1 MEPGIGLYSPDSPI
15 FRPLLPPE
23 HETEEQMHMAS
34 DIFLSYCRED
44 RPLAEQFVRTAAARG
59 VNVWFDEEIGGGQN
73 WREKIVGALG
83 TAKALVI
90 LFSEHSNGS
99 RQVIKEL
106 AIADSMR
113 KLVIPVLISNCE
125 PQGAYL
131 YEMASRNWINIYPNP
146 ETRLAP
152 LVDTLIGQLELRAGT
167 PTQRP
172 TSVGTAPATPP
183 TIPLPA
189 PAPPAHDVDES
200 WFPLGRFDLYILV
213 PILVGGFLL
222 GIFNT
227 GEDKKMGLALS
238 WIASLIY
245 MFVISVR
252 NARLNRSV
260 FSGKSFTSYFAVL
273 VIGLSPTLVIEG
285 SARENITSLMG
296 MIPIVLLVATVA
308 NVTQVILRKLSQR
321 NIFRSKVDKALA
333 R

>member
-1 MEPGIGLYSPDSPI
+1 
-15 FRPLLPPE
+15 
-23 HETEEQMHMAS
+23 MAS

-44 RPLAEQFVRTAAARG
+44 HLLAEQFVSTAAARG
-59 VNVWFDEEIGGGQN
+59 VKVWFDQEIEGGQD

-99 RQVIKEL
+99 RQLIKEL
-106 AIADSMR
+106 AIADNMR
-113 KLVIPVLISNCE
+113 KLVIPVLVSNCE

-152 LVDTLIGQLELRAGT
+152 LIDTLISQLELRSGT

-172 TSVGTAPATPP
+172 ISVAAAPAPPETPATPP
-183 TIPLPA
+183 TIPRPA
-189 PAPPAHDVDES
+189 PASPAHDVDES

-227 GEDKKMGLALS
+227 GEDKRMGLGLS
-238 WIASLIY
+238 AIASLIY
-245 MFVISVR
+245 MFIIGVR

-260 FSGKSFTSYFAVL
+260 FSGKSFACYFAVL
-273 VIGLSPTLVIEG
+273 VIGFSPTLVIEG
-285 SARENITSLMG
+285 RARENITSFLG
-296 MIPIVLLVATVA
+296 MIPIVLLAATIA
-308 NVTQVILRKLSQR
+308 NVTQVILRKLFQR
-321 NIFRSKVDKALA
+321 NIFLSKIDKPLA